1 MKVRKINEPDNSEIL
16 RKCLTLLGFFVVF
29 ALLCI
34 PCYFLMS
41 AGAKRP
47 SETVTEEAE
56 EPQSAGEG
64 SGGTEAPA
72 GKTYTAGS
80 PGGKYFTADDGFDDD
95 FDDEFDEHVPNPDMY
110 DSGGGYQPKET
121 FTPEE
126 MLYMT
131 YKLNGFAFFGGL
143 VLILILYTVLF
154 ELVLKKMYYPLMQGD
169 RNMLIYSLLPLGF
182 GVFFQ
187 ILEITFI
194 PMHITKGVASFVGI
208 PWEIAYVVPVYMV
221 ALTLIGVWLDVN
233 HNKMVYIDDD
243 IFHYVQ
249 FGKGLTPLVIIPGL
263 SLQTL
268 EGKGNMLSFLHRV
281 YSDKYTVYIMDKRDE
296 VAEDVTL
303 EDLAEDI
310 AAVMDCIG
318 VARANVIGIS
328 MGGMIAQYL
337 AVNHPDKV
345 GKLVLGV
352 TSYQLNDSIREYVN
366 HNILMAKKGELGKLQ
381 EENFRKIHTRQYY
394 SKHKKWVSLFSKI
407 GIPKSN
413 TRFIRLSQSIL
424 TLDMEERIHDIIS
437 PVLVLG
443 AGEDKIVGKTAADD
457 LVRELKCERYVYRKL
472 GHGVYGEESKDF
484 HERILRFMEK
494 A

>member
-1 MKVRKINEPDNSEIL
+1 
-16 RKCLTLLGFFVVF
+16 
-29 ALLCI
+29 
-34 PCYFLMS
+34 
-41 AGAKRP
+41 
-47 SETVTEEAE
+47 
-56 EPQSAGEG
+56 
-64 SGGTEAPA
+64 
-72 GKTYTAGS
+72 
-80 PGGKYFTADDGFDDD
+80 
-95 FDDEFDEHVPNPDMY
+95 
-110 DSGGGYQPKET
+110 
-121 FTPEE
+121 
-126 MLYMT
+126 
-131 YKLNGFAFFGGL
+131 
-143 VLILILYTVLF
+143 
-154 ELVLKKMYYPLMQGD
+154 
-169 RNMLIYSLLPLGF
+169 
-182 GVFFQ
+182 
-187 ILEITFI
+187 
-194 PMHITKGVASFVGI
+194 
-208 PWEIAYVVPVYMV
+208 
-221 ALTLIGVWLDVN
+221 
-233 HNKMVYIDDD
+233 
-243 IFHYVQ
+243 
-249 FGKGLTPLVIIPGL
+249 
-263 SLQTL
+263 
-268 EGKGNMLSFLHRV
+268 
-281 YSDKYTVYIMDKRDE
+281 KRDE

-337 AVNHPDKV
+337 AVDHPDKV

-437 PVLVLG
+437 PVLGLG